1 MSSITNRINALSN
14 NQIKKRRKIKYNNNM
29 INVQHLGKNRMLPNT
44 FNCKHITKSKAS
56 QLMKTYSV
64 NRPTPYFLYD
74 SNYDDFIIEEWQ
86 HVVKKND
93 APKYYI
99 LQQEDES
106 VLGKGSIVYTGRV
119 EGNNLQSLFDAT
131 KLSSKYLTKVR
142 PETGHGEMS
151 AYSENNKFGQQTQAV
166 IHAKTSIKQQIKSK
180 FFTIL
185 GKCKKIF
192 NEQFGGKHVGYEQLQ
207 QQIREV
213 FVDCNNAPLCY
224 ITSKNLSNSEHLD
237 TNDCSRSY
245 AFWVTEHDY
254 EGAYL
259 LFPQWGLAIELC
271 HGRYISWNGKECA
284 HCTSVPKKSDNGVT
298 MDIYSLFTALPKGLY
313 NASVKK
319 AKLDKVIET
328 RHTSG
333 VEMCNTFFES
343 LRVGMTVQYKVLP
356 PRKVKY
362 INDKSTT
369 KHKRKKITKQYHYYQ
384 TNKIIKIMGD
394 RIKLKKKFQGRNWI
408 LTKQQVC
415 NRLAIDIN

>member
-1 MSSITNRINALSN
+1 MSSISDRIHALSN
-14 NQIKKRRKIKYNNNM
+14 NQIKKRRKIEYNNSM
-29 INVQHLGKNRMLPNT
+29 INVHHLGKNRMLPNT

-74 SNYDDFIIEEWQ
+74 SNYDGFNIDGWQ
-86 HVVKKND
+86 HVVKKDD

-99 LQQEDES
+99 LQQEDKS
-106 VLGKGSIVYTGRV
+106 VLGKGSMVYTGRV
-119 EGNNLQSLFDAT
+119 EGNNLQSIFDAT
-131 KLSSKYLTKVR
+131 KLSSEYLTKVCT
-142 PETGHGEMS
+142 ETGLGEMS
-151 AYSENNKFGQQTQAV
+151 AYTVNNKFGQQTQAAM
-166 IHAKTSIKQQIKSK
+166 HAKTSIKQQIKSK

-207 QQIREV
+207 QQLREV
-213 FVDCNNAPLCY
+213 FVDCNNAPMCY

-237 TNDCSRSY
+237 TKDYSRSY

-284 HCTSVPKKSDNGVT
+284 HCTSVPNKSDIGVPT
-298 MDIYSLFTALPKGLY
+298 DIYSLFTALPKDIY
-313 NASVKK
+313 NESVKK
-319 AKLDKVIET
+319 AKFDKVIET
-328 RHTSG
+328 RHTGG

-356 PRKVKY
+356 PSKVKY
-362 INDKSTT
+362 LNDKSTT
-369 KHKRKKITKQYHYYQ
+369 NNKRKKITKQYHYYQ
-384 TNKIIKIMGD
+384 RNKIMKIMGD
-394 RIKLKKKFQGRNWI
+394 RIIILKRDFEEGNWI

-415 NRLAIDIN
+415 NRLAIDT